1 MKEDLIGRLSKL
13 TLEKKYLNRELNKNW
28 YDESKRKDMF
38 DKLMVVEEELNKVR
52 FKIELGRKIKK

>member
-1 MKEDLIGRLSKL
+1 MKEDLIGRLSEL
-13 TLEKKYLNRELNKNW
+13 TLEKRYLNRELNKSW
-28 YDESKRKDMF
+28 YDEAKRREMF

>member
-1 MKEDLIGRLSKL
+1 MKENLIGRLSEL
-13 TLEKKYLNRELNKNW
+13 TLEKRYLNRELNKSW
-28 YDESKRKDMF
+28 YDEVKRKEMF